1 MKTIL
6 EDNREKLLKG
16 ENEFKGRNKYRNL
29 KQTEQTSKICVKQK
43 RELICNMQ
51 QDNQIFLK
59 WKHQTNMVRFF
70 K

>member
-6 EDNREKLLKG
+6 EDNREKLLKR

-29 KQTEQTSKICVKQK
+29 KQTEQTSKIYVKQK
-43 RELICNMQ
+43 GGLICNMQ

-59 WKHQTNMVRFF
+59 RKHQTNMVRFF